1 MPDEH
6 IVGGPVPE
14 PATLSMGQRRADRDA
29 ETRAGWPTG
38 HEMLVQL
45 REALGLFAGAMP
57 ISPRQAWEEALAEA
71 RRLREA
77 SGG

>member
-1 MPDEH
+1 VPDEH
-6 IVGGPVPE
+6 IVGGPVPVSTT
-14 PATLSMGQRRADRDA
+14 AADRRDRDA

-38 HEMLVQL
+38 HEMLMQI

-57 ISPRQAWEEALAEA
+57 ISPRMAWEEALAEA
-71 RRLREA
+71 RRLREG